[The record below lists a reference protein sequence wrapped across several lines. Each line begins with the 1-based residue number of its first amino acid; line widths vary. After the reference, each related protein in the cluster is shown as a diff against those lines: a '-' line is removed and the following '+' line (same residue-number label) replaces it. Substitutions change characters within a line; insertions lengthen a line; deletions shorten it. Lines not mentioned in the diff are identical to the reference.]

1 MTRKI
6 VLGALAALV
15 LAVSGASQA
24 QQRPGNN
31 VERFIDPVMVRNV
44 ELSPNG
50 AYAAMI
56 RRVDN
61 GEWIVV
67 LDLATNQAVRV
78 QFAAAPGYRF
88 NWVSWKSD
96 NRLLAGV
103 TVMVTSSGRTETG
116 SRVRRTEDLIY
127 RVQRVIAFDRDGANM
142 VQMFENQ
149 MRRLAWGWGSTAVVD
164 PLPADP
170 DRVLLMAADNSG
182 IRLWRASVTNGRAE
196 RVTNGTWDTVSYET
210 DGANYPVMRRDL
222 ISDGSGYRFYR
233 RASGATEWVLDR
245 EVRSAEVATN
255 SPDFQVLAAGP
266 GAGKVYV
273 LARTAER
280 DLSALYLFDTATGA
294 LGAPLYEGA
303 AADVYAALIN
313 PQTGALVAACEFA
326 QRLTCRAQDP
336 ALQRHLG
343 AVDAFFE
350 RNATVRL
357 MQVSTDD
364 NRWLLHVEGP
374 ADAGGYYLYDRAQ
387 RRVIPVAAQYPSLDP
402 SVLSPMQTVSYAAR
416 DGTQLWAY
424 VTAKAQTAPGPRP
437 MVVMPHG
444 GPEARDHFGYDSYAQ
459 FLASRG
465 YVVLQPNFRGSSGF
479 GRAFANAG
487 RGQWGL
493 RMQDDLTDAVQH
505 MITTGIAD
513 PQRICIAGASYGG
526 YAALAGVT
534 YTPNL
539 YKCAISISGVTD
551 LVNMLGVERRTEHGT
566 SYEYWRHSIG
576 DPLAR
581 RNELIAMSPARNAAR
596 ITAPVLLIHGELDT
610 SVPISQAQ
618 TMREALQ
625 AAGKQVRYVALV
637 EADHAWDD
645 WNTSDRA
652 TLYRET
658 EQFLAQHIGTS
669 GN

>member
-1 MTRKI
+1 MTKKF
-6 VLGALAALV
+6 VFGALAALM
-15 LAVSGASQA
+15 LAASGPSQA
-24 QQRPGNN
+24 QQRAANN
-31 VERFIDPVMVRNV
+31 VERFIDPAMVRGV
-44 ELSPNG
+44 ELSPSG

-56 RRVDN
+56 RRVEN

-67 LDLATNQAVRV
+67 LDLASNTAVRV

-88 NWVSWKSD
+88 NWVSWKGED
-96 NRLLAGV
+96 RLLAGV
-103 TVMVTSSGRTETG
+103 TVMVTSEGRTETG
-116 SRVRRTEDLIY
+116 SRARRTDDLTY
-127 RVQRVIAFDRDGANM
+127 RVQRVIAFNRDGSNM

-149 MRRLAWGWGSTAVVD
+149 MRRLAWGWGSTAMLD

-182 IRLWRASVTNGRAE
+182 IGVWRASVTSGRAE
-196 RVTNGTWDTVSYET
+196 RVANGTWDTTSYET

-233 RASGATEWVLDR
+233 RASGASDWVLDR
-245 EVRSAEVATN
+245 EVRRADVATN
-255 SPDFQVLAAGP
+255 SPDFQVVGAGP
-266 GAGKVYV
+266 GPNQVYV
-273 LARTAER
+273 IARTEQR
-280 DLSALYLFDTATGA
+280 DLSALYLFNTATGE
-294 LGAPLYEGA
+294 LGVPLYEGA
-303 AADVYAALIN
+303 AADVFAILTN
-313 PQTGALVAACEFA
+313 PSTNELVFSCEYA
-326 QRLTCRAQDP
+326 QRLNCRARDP
-336 ALQRHLG
+336 ALQRHLTAIDG
-343 AVDAFFE
+343 FFE
-350 RNATVRL
+350 RNATVL
-357 MQVSTDD
+357 LVQMSADS

-387 RRVIPVAAQYPSLDP
+387 RSVMPVVGQYPSIDP
-402 SVLSPMQTVSYAAR
+402 AVLSPVQTVGYAAR

-424 VTAKAQTAPGPRP
+424 VTAKAAATPGPRP

-444 GPEARDHFGYDSYAQ
+444 GPEARDFFGYDPYAQ

-493 RMQDDLTDAVQH
+493 RMQDDVTDAVQH
-505 MITTGIAD
+505 MIAAGVAD

-551 LVNMLGVERRTEHGT
+551 LVNMLSAERRAAVGT
-566 SYEYWRHSIG
+566 SYEYWRHSMG
-576 DPLAR
+576 DLNTQRDA
-581 RNELIAMSPARNAAR
+581 LIAVSPARNAAR
-596 ITAPVLLIHGELDT
+596 INAPVLLIHGALDE
-610 SVPISQAQ
+610 SVPISQSDQ
-618 TMREALQ
+618 MRQALQ
-625 AAGKQVRYVALV
+625 AAGKPVRYVAFP
-637 EADHAWDD
+637 EADHYWDD
-645 WNTSDRA
+645 WSAADRL

-658 EQFLAQHIGTS
+658 ETFLAQHIGP
-669 GN
+669 GR